1 MDEDEPMTVEPKRIA
16 ENTALVLIS
25 RLSMALCIP
34 LFSLLGYI
42 YWQYLDTKF
51 DVINNRVTV
60 IESKAD
66 SASDAAVKASDL
78 AGKAND
84 RLTAVETRQTSDAN
98 SSDKFQASTLA
109 RLDRIQESLVEL
121 SNTVSALTATLQTM
135 VKDRDVNH
143 PPLH

>member
-16 ENTALVLIS
+16 ENTALLLIS
-25 RLSMALCIP
+25 RISMTLCIP

-109 RLDRIQESLVEL
+109 RLDRIQESLV
-121 SNTVSALTATLQTM
+121 
-135 VKDRDVNH
+135 
-143 PPLH
+143 

>member
-1 MDEDEPMTVEPKRIA
+1 MDEDGPMTVEPKRIA
-16 ENTALVLIS
+16 ENTALLLIS
-25 RLSMALCIP
+25 RISMALCIP

-42 YWQYLDTKF
+42 YWQYLDAKF

-60 IESKAD
+60 IENKAD
-66 SASDAAVKASDL
+66 SASDAASRASDL

-84 RLTAVETRQTSDAN
+84 RLTAVETRQTSDAS

-135 VKDRDVNH
+135 VKDRDANH
-143 PPLH
+143 SPLH